1 MGVYATKETGEWECE
16 DCGRA
21 FLSLCHPDSDTKPRC
36 PYCRIATLESSHAEL
51 LEALKEIRDI
61 LAFHEGSDQK
71 LGDRKNPVVLINAEY
86 PGGDFPAMLSFA
98 REAITRATEEKQ

>member
-1 MGVYATKETGEWECE
+1 MRNGCTP
-16 DCGRA
+16 D
-21 FLSLCHPDSDTKPRC
+21 SLCNLCKKAMREPNFIK
-36 PYCRIATLESSHAEL
+36 ALESSHAEL

-98 REAITRATEEKQ
+98 RKAIKNAEEKQ